1 MPEQARPDGQEIQV
15 RDTDQSQVQGLR
27 PKTTLVKKL
36 SLFVRRKPLGTIGGA
51 IICLLLVVAA
61 LAPYI
66 RPFDPYEIHGD
77 AWLGAPG
84 SIVSLEGG
92 GTGRLLLGG
101 DELGRDILSRIIVG
115 SRISIYVGILSV
127 GIGITLGMALG
138 ILSGYVGGTFD
149 LVLQRIVD
157 AIIPFPPI
165 ILGMAI
171 ISVMGTSV
179 NNVILALIIIFIPRA
194 SRIVRSQ
201 VLSIKEAEF
210 VEASKAIGCGAS
222 RIMFRHIFPNVL
234 ATYIIVG
241 TISLG
246 LAIITEASLSF
257 LGVGVPPDVPSWGG
271 MSSAAVEQYIELS
284 PWLALFPGLAI
295 ALVVFGFNLLG
306 DALRDVLDPRLR
318 M

>member
-1 MPEQARPDGQEIQV
+1 MSSLSQPE
-15 RDTDQSQVQGLR
+15 QVQGLR
-27 PKTTLVKKL
+27 PKPPIWKTLAN
-36 SLFVRRKPLGTIGGA
+36 FARRKPLGTVGGA
-51 IICLLLVVAA
+51 IIAFLLLVAI
-61 LAPYI
+61 LAPFI
-66 RPFDPYEIHGD
+66 RPFDPFEIHSD
-77 AWLGAPG
+77 AWLGPPG
-84 SIVSLEGG
+84 VRVALEGG
-92 GTGRLLLGG
+92 RTGTLILGG

-115 SRISIYVGILSV
+115 SRISLYVGILSV
-127 GIGITLGMALG
+127 GIGITLGTFLG
-138 ILSGYVGGTFD
+138 IISGYLGGKVD
-149 LVLQRIVD
+149 LVVQRIVD

-179 NNVILALIIIFIPRA
+179 NNVIIALVIIFIPRS

-210 VEASKAIGCGAS
+210 VEASKTIGCSAW
-222 RIMFRHIFPNVL
+222 RIMYRHVFPNVL

-257 LGVGVPPDVPSWGG
+257 LGVGVPPDVPTWGG

-284 PWLALFPGLAI
+284 PWLALFPGLSI

-318 M
+318 I